1 MDPENKGRSF
11 GVGGYR
17 GRIIFL
23 GDGTEVLTDSDDTE
37 MFDNADEDKD
47 LASQVSKNPTSA
59 EKDTAPV
66 AAPGAAAENASA
78 DTKPADVTV
87 TKPTDKNAVEE
98 VKKEAAS
105 QEVKK
110 E

>member
-47 LASQVSKNPTSA
+47 LASQVTKNPSSA

-66 AAPGAAAENASA
+66 TAPGAAAA
-78 DTKPADVTV
+78 DTKPADATI
-87 TKPTDKNAVEE
+87 TKPTDKDAAEE
-98 VKKEAAS
+98 VRKEASAQEIKKE
-105 QEVKK
+105 E
-110 E
+110 